1 LTKSAHRDDK
11 SMDTGRRSWI
21 KTLSGLQWRN
31 VVTLVILAILLIGFV
46 VDGWAQIVKN
56 WNSYKTDQT
65 AYLRLALRIRQGIA
79 LTDGNRHP
87 LYPAILALFAQREW
101 VFFTTAKLLNLFI
114 ATLAL
119 LVVFWI
125 VKRISSVHAALFT
138 VFLLSHTDYFL
149 EGATK
154 VIVEPLLVLLM
165 FVTWFLVWEGRGA
178 VRWWGLA
185 GVGAG
190 LAYLAKGTGQIVP
203 IVFILA
209 AVLIYRTKVF
219 RRRAVWVFLAGY
231 VVLAAGLWLYNTL
244 TYGNPFYNVN
254 TSYRIWLSQ
263 WQEKYV
269 ADPSQLPTAATYL
282 QTHSLTQ
289 IGQRLL
295 TGLVAVWSSMRQA
308 WFPMPD
314 VLVVLCLAIALAVL
328 VAKVAL
334 ASRKRRGVPDFSS
347 WRRSVGC
354 LRAHREGGAFTVLLL
369 ILWYVL
375 FAWYNTVFDSP
386 RFFLPLS
393 PVVQCA
399 LASTLVLGVR
409 TVLDELPWPRGNVRA
424 AVVNLGYV
432 VLAMLM
438 IVTTSGQIISHITA
452 GELVDPFHS
461 DIEQNASGDL
471 VLEWLVSQEDEI
483 PVRLLYGPSKSL
495 GIWRYVEVISHEN
508 IPSDLSGWDEM
519 TSFIEGRRLSWAI
532 VDFDMVDRRPDL
544 LGEYFSLDGQRV
556 TLKQPPPGWVLVQE
570 VETPRD
576 HWFVFKIV
584 QE

>member
-1 LTKSAHRDDK
+1 
-11 SMDTGRRSWI
+11 MDIGKRIW
-21 KTLSGLQWRN
+21 KVLSGPRWRN
-31 VVTLVILAILLIGFV
+31 VVTLVILAVLLVGFV
-46 VDGWAQIVKN
+46 VDGWAQIVEN

-125 VKRISSVHAALFT
+125 VKRISGVHAALFT

-165 FVTWFLVWEGRGA
+165 FVTWFLLWEGREA

-185 GVGAG
+185 GMGAG
-190 LAYLAKGTGQIVP
+190 LVYLAKGTGQIVL

-219 RRRAVWVFLAGY
+219 RQRAVWAFLASY
-231 VVLAAGLWLYNTL
+231 VILAAGLWLYNVL

-254 TSYRIWLSQ
+254 TSHRMWLGQ
-263 WQEKYV
+263 WRERYV
-269 ADPSQLPTAATYL
+269 ADPSQLPTVTTYL

-295 TGLVAVWSSMRQA
+295 TGLVAVWSSTRQA

-314 VLVVLCLAIALAVL
+314 VLVALCLAIALAVV
-328 VAKVAL
+328 VAKVVSVL
-334 ASRKRRGVPDFSS
+334 RKRRGALDFSS
-347 WRRSVGC
+347 WRRSIDY
-354 LRAHREGGAFTVLLL
+354 LQAHREGVVFTAVLL

-375 FAWYNTVFDSP
+375 FAWYIPVFDSP

-399 LASTLVLGVR
+399 LSSALVLGVR
-409 TVLDELPWPRGNVRA
+409 TVLDGLPWPRGNVRA
-424 AVVNLGYV
+424 AAVNLGYV
-432 VLAMLM
+432 ALAVLAV
-438 IVTTSGQIISHITA
+438 ITTSSQATPYITK
-452 GELVDPFHS
+452 GGLGNPFRS
-461 DIEQNASGDL
+461 DMEHNASGDT
-471 VLEWLVSQEDEI
+471 VLEWLVSQEDEM

-495 GIWRYVEVISHEN
+495 GIWRYVEIISHEN
-508 IPSDLSGWDEM
+508 VPSNLSGWDEM
-519 TSFIEGRRLSWAI
+519 VGFIEEQQLSWAI
-532 VDFDMVDRRPDL
+532 VDFDVVDRRPEL
-544 LGEYFSLDGQRV
+544 LGDYFSLDGKKIA
-556 TLKQPPPGWVLVQE
+556 LKQPPPGWMLVHE
-570 VETPRD
+570 VETAQG
-576 HWFVFKIV
+576 HWFVFEISDNGGT
-584 QE
+584 